1 MPDTNVE
8 ALVDVPEQ
16 EQSASEGTDT
26 DAIASAVAQ
35 ALEEASQPTEEEQ
48 AVEVEYETL
57 QQDTYWVV
65 REYLPKIYGCLLF
78 IIGFTCFAFI
88 YKLID
93 NKIARHFV

>member
-1 MPDTNVE
+1 MSNTSVDAP
-8 ALVDVPEQ
+8 VDVPEQ
-16 EQSASEGTDT
+16 EQSASEGTDA

-48 AVEVEYETL
+48 ATQVELETL

-78 IIGFTCFAFI
+78 IIGFMFFAFI
-88 YKLID
+88 YTVVK
-93 NKIARHFV
+93 NNIARHFV

>member
-1 MPDTNVE
+1 MPDTSVD
-8 ALVDVPEQ
+8 APVDVPEQ
-16 EQSASEGTDT
+16 EQGASEGTDA

-48 AVEVEYETL
+48 AAEVETQTL

-78 IIGFTCFAFI
+78 IIGFMFFAFI

-93 NKIARHFV
+93 NKIAKHFL

>member
-1 MPDTNVE
+1 MPDTSVD
-8 ALVDVPEQ
+8 APVDVPEQ
-16 EQSASEGTDT
+16 EQSASEGTDA
-26 DAIASAVAQ
+26 DDIASAVAQ

-48 AVEVEYETL
+48 AAEVESQTL

-78 IIGFTCFAFI
+78 IIGFMFFAFI

-93 NKIARHFV
+93 NKIAKHFV